1 MSINEMT
8 VERIDIIR
16 CRNRIDSF
24 RKNGF
29 VKSAAKKTSEL
40 TVFVKEHPLL
50 KEWIAHVMFGMA
62 GTPEQLDEYLVA
74 E

>member
-1 MSINEMT
+1 MT
-8 VERIDIIR
+8 VERIDIVR

-24 RKNGF
+24 RANGF
-29 VKSAAKKTSEL
+29 VKSAARKTAEL
-40 TVFVKEHPLL
+40 KVLVEKAGPIN
-50 KEWIAHVMFGMA
+50 KEWIANVMFGME